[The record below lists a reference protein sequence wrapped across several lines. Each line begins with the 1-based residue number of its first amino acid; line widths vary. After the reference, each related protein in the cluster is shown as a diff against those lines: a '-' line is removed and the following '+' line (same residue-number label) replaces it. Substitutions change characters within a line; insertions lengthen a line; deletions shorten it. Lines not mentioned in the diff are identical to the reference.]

1 MNSIKSK
8 KQTFLGSFTALR
20 HRNFRLFWFGQC
32 ISLLGTWMQ
41 QTAQTWLVY
50 SMTKSALLL
59 GILGVCQY
67 APILLLSLFAGVFV
81 DRFPKKKFLLL
92 IQIGMMLQAIVFT
105 LLLYLGHIQY
115 WQILL
120 LSSFLGLLNTFDLPV
135 RQSFLIEMVGRE
147 DLMGAIALNG
157 VIVNIARIAG
167 PAVAGFILAYGSIKI
182 CFLVN
187 SISFIAVIICVSFI
201 QTKVVPIV
209 KTVNSIF
216 KEAWAGVQYIIEN
229 KKVSRVLISVIIVGT
244 FAMNSSVLI
253 PVFVKEVL
261 HHDAEGYST
270 ILSIM
275 GIGSMLGAMF
285 VSSKSKKG
293 PNPLILFGSALLLG
307 LSLIV
312 IGFISNYVLAL
323 CIVPLYGLLNMMFL
337 ISANSTI
344 QLSIDHEFRGR
355 VMSIYGLAF
364 MGTTPIGNFYAG
376 TITEYFGVN
385 IGFFLCGL
393 ATILGLLL
401 LFLVMRNVTNIKV

>member
-1 MNSIKSK
+1 
-8 KQTFLGSFTALR
+8 
-20 HRNFRLFWFGQC
+20 
-32 ISLLGTWMQ
+32 
-41 QTAQTWLVY
+41 
-50 SMTKSALLL
+50 MTKSAFLL